1 MDLKLKDKV
10 ALVTGTG
17 SQIGYGKGIAL
28 ALAQEGCDIISADID
43 LKGARQ
49 TAAEVEA
56 LERQALAV
64 KVDVRN
70 RDDVDDMV
78 KKGLEKFGRIDILI
92 NNAGVSSKWKLFVEM
107 TKEDWDYD
115 IGVNLYGQMNVAQA
129 VLPHMIS
136 RKSGRIINTSGGQG
150 IPGISLYGASK
161 GGVVQWTRALAREV
175 APYGIIV
182 SVYSPGLGATGLTAN
197 DPREMESL
205 AKASPLGRLCTPAD
219 VGPVVAF
226 MASELSNYFAGSFGG
241 GGGP

>member
-49 TAAEVEA
+49 TAAEVKA
-56 LERQALAV
+56 LGREALAV

-70 RDDVDDMV
+70 REEVDDIV
-78 KKGLEKFGRIDILI
+78 KRGLEKFGKIDILI
-92 NNAGVSSKWKLFVEM
+92 NNAGVSSKWKLFAEM
-107 TKEDWDYD
+107 TKKDWDYD

-161 GGVVQWTRALAREV
+161 GAIVQWTRALAKEV
-175 APYGIIV
+175 ASYGIIV

-219 VGPVVAF
+219 VGPLVAF
-226 MASELSNYFAGSFGG
+226 LASELSNYFVGSFGG